1 MLPWPGH
8 MVDFSMNQ
16 PFSIQGW
23 EIGAAIFLSEVDK
36 REKRRILFFAFCTF
50 FFIPKKKKKKF

>member
-1 MLPWPGH
+1 